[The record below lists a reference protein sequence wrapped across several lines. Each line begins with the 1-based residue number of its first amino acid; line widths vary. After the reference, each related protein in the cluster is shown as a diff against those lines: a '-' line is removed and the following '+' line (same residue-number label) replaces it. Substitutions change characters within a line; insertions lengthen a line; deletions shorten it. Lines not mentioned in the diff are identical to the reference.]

1 MGGSLEGYNYLLLGQ
16 CRMKISRRSVL
27 SGAVVTGAA
36 ICLSRSSAINFVFAA
51 ESRPDLA
58 ADPRRPQFH
67 LLPAANWMNDPNGP
81 IYWNGRYHMFYQ
93 YNPNGAFWGDM
104 HWGHAMGPDMVHWI
118 HLPIALSPTPGGPD
132 AGGCFSG
139 TAVVEDGVVT
149 VIYTGVVPAP
159 EDEAPIRDGKHS
171 LRESQCLATTK
182 DPELRSW
189 SKLPEPVIAAPPVH
203 MKVTGFRDPSPWRLG
218 EWWYMTV
225 GSGIP
230 NQGGAVLLYRSK
242 DLQHWEYQHIV
253 AGGKGKG
260 IDTPN
265 KVDSGDM
272 WECPDLFLLDGQHV
286 LIYSTAGK
294 ACWQSGELDPK
305 EMLFHPK
312 RTGILDYG
320 SYYAPKTQLDKSGQR
335 ILWGWVPETR
345 PLEQYRAA
353 GWAGMMSL
361 PRVLTVDGS
370 GHLSMTVA
378 PVVEILRR
386 SEQVLVPIADEE
398 QNRRKI
404 NSMRLHGCCGEIHC
418 TIRRS
423 IEPFSLS
430 LVSPTEGQTDSTLMS
445 IRYDPNHPGHV
456 SVDDKAIPIH
466 LDKAGLLELH
476 MYVDG
481 SVIELILNKQAGCT
495 KRFYYP
501 DSHAPEIALHITGK
515 STTIAKLTL
524 WHLAPISPNRLTT

>member
-1 MGGSLEGYNYLLLGQ
+1 
-16 CRMKISRRSVL
+16 MKISRRSVL
-27 SGAVVTGAA
+27 SGVVVAGAS
-36 ICLSRSSAINFVFAA
+36 ICLSRDSAFHFAFAA
-51 ESRPDLA
+51 EARRDLA
-58 ADPRRPQFH
+58 TDPRRPQFH

-81 IYWNGRYHMFYQ
+81 IYWNGSYHMFYQ

-104 HWGHAMGPDMVHWI
+104 HWAHAISPDMVHWT

-139 TAVVEDGVVT
+139 TAVVQDGVVT

-159 EDEAPIRDGKHS
+159 EDQATIRDGTHS
-171 LRESQCLATTK
+171 LRESQCLATTR

-189 SKLPEPVIAAPPVH
+189 SKLPKPVIAAPPAN

-242 DLQHWEYQHIV
+242 DLQHWEYRHIL
-253 AGGKGKG
+253 ASGRGKG

-272 WECPDLFLLDGQHV
+272 WECPDLFLLDGQHI

-294 ACWQSGELDPK
+294 AYWQSGELDPK

-312 RTGILDYG
+312 RTGVLDYG

-335 ILWGWVPETR
+335 ILWGWIPESR
-345 PLEQYRAA
+345 PLAEYRAA
-353 GWAGMMSL
+353 GWAGLMSL
-361 PRVLTVDGS
+361 PRVLTVDRNGL
-370 GHLSMTVA
+370 LSMAVSPA
-378 PVVEILRR
+378 VEMLRR
-386 SEQVLVPIADEE
+386 SEQVLVPTADEAE
-398 QNRRKI
+398 NQRTLSAI
-404 NSMRLHGCCGEIHC
+404 RLHECCGEILC
-418 TIRRS
+418 KLRPS
-423 IEPFSLS
+423 AESFSVALLS
-430 LVSPTEGQTDSTLMS
+430 SAESTTGNPLIS
-445 IRYDPNHPGHV
+445 VRYDPNHPGHV
-456 SVDDKAIPIH
+456 SVDDKTIPIH
-466 LDKAGLLELH
+466 LDKAGFFELH

-481 SVIELILNKQAGCT
+481 SVIELIVNEQAGYT

-501 DSHAPEIALHITGK
+501 GLHAPEIALRVAGK
-515 STTIAKLTL
+515 WANVAEISK
-524 WHLAPISPNRLTT
+524 WQLAPISPNRLTT